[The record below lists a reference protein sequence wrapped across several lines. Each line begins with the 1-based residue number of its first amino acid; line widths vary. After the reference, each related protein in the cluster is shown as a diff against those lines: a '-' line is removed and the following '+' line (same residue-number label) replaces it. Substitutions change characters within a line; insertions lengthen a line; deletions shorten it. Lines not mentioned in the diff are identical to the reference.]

1 MKRISF
7 GSRAVSLLLFATL
20 VSAHTMAWA
29 QTLPAAQA
37 PKPLHRDDV
46 PAALVK
52 KAGAMVDADA
62 KRLVDIYKDL
72 HQNPE
77 LGFMEI
83 RTAAIAAKE
92 LAALGYDVKTGIG
105 TTGVVGILRNGPGPT
120 LMFRA
125 DMDANAV
132 AETSGLPFASKVRV
146 KLASGAEVPVGQMGG
161 HDAHVTWLLGLAKT
175 MAQLKSDGS
184 GTLVLVAQPA
194 EA

>member
-125 DMDANAV
+125 GQCGGRNQRPAV
-132 AETSGLPFASKVRV
+132 RQQSSGQAGLWRRSAGRPYVRPRCPRH
-146 KLASGAEVPVGQMGG
+146 LAARAGQDDGTAEVGWVWHAGAGRP
-161 HDAHVTWLLGLAKT
+161 TR
-175 MAQLKSDGS
+175 
-184 GTLVLVAQPA
+184 
-194 EA
+194 